1 MGANLKLIPP
11 TLPLIVASEH
21 SADDYTCGKCGTLL
35 LQANHRGALKLLIL
49 CANLR
54 GVQFNDDKDSGIA
67 LGVCGPVAALGT

>member
-35 LQANHRGALKLLIL
+35 LQANDRGALKLLIL
-49 CANLR
+49 CAN
-54 GVQFNDDKDSGIA
+54 
-67 LGVCGPVAALGT
+67 CGAYNSTMITTAGSP